1 VGYERRFNDAL
12 LIKDLD
18 RFTSYMEDDQPLK
31 PANILNIVAINQGHR
46 ALSKGRPKA
55 EPLRPAEVQRLMD
68 EGHYVVDARSSPS
81 FGAGHIRGSVNVQ
94 MSSKE
99 FEQRVGWVIPDSS
112 PIILLTDKDADAQ
125 TCIFNMAFIGL
136 DQFVTG
142 FVLGGIDA
150 WMADG
155 LPVEVTPQI
164 DVFTLHSRLSDNG
177 MKVLDVREQD
187 EWDEGHIAGSS
198 LMPYTHMAP
207 QLTVPAQIHRLEF
220 EKDQSIAVTCATAK
234 RSSTAIG
241 LLLRAGYTNL
251 YNVTGGMDAWAR
263 AKLPMVDGEGTA
275 CAI

>member
-1 VGYERRFNDAL
+1 MGYERRFNDAL

-164 DVFTLHSRLSDNG
+164 DVFTLHSR
-177 MKVLDVREQD
+177 
-187 EWDEGHIAGSS
+187 
-198 LMPYTHMAP
+198 P